1 MYFSL
6 QERLN
11 ALADPVRVLDLYHCV
26 KHIRSRMLRKVNI
39 VSRKPLC
46 RTVFFLGAVQIL
58 KAIAVVQVV
67 VYKSQQSFHK
77 TGFFIIQTGQRCY
90 AKASIVDALRA
101 EGLKGF
107 VP

>member
-1 MYFSL
+1 
-6 QERLN
+6 
-11 ALADPVRVLDLYHCV
+11 
-26 KHIRSRMLRKVNI
+26 MLRKVNI

-77 TGFFIIQTGQRCY
+77 TGFFIIQTARGATPR
-90 AKASIVDALRA
+90 L
-101 EGLKGF
+101 
-107 VP
+107 P